1 MRVKS
6 MSFDAERLRNLLNGR
21 ILLLCHHNADPDS
34 ICSAHAFKELA
45 TVLNPSVDARII
57 LTGGASS
64 LSRQI
69 MTALGIETASAVSVE
84 EADAFFV
91 FDAATLGQLEEWGD
105 EIASSDAPKV
115 FIDHHAPHPD
125 IMRLATIFLVDDEA
139 TSTCEIVYRLY
150 RGYCITPSIIVA
162 KALLIGIAY
171 DSKHFTIGTKETFR
185 TISELLE
192 IDGDVDEVIAFLTS
206 EMDRSERIARLK
218 AGQRTRVQEIG
229 VWIVAASHVSSFQ
242 ASAARGLIGLG
253 ADAAIVA
260 GSVRGVVKMS
270 LRSTRRF
277 HEESSV
283 HLGMDVAIPLG
294 EEFGGSGSGHSTSA
308 GVNAKAKLQPMLL
321 RAIGLIS
328 AGVNEKSRIK
338 KDD

>member
-1 MRVKS
+1 V
-6 MSFDAERLRNLLNGR
+6 SFDPERLKSLLNGR

-45 TVLNPSVDARII
+45 SVLNPSVDARII

-64 LSRQI
+64 LSKRI
-69 MTALGIETASAVSVE
+69 TTALGIETASAASVE
-84 EADAFFV
+84 EANALFV

-105 EIASSDAPKV
+105 ELASSDAPKV
-115 FIDHHAPHPD
+115 FIDHHSPHPD
-125 IMRLATIFLVDDEA
+125 IMRLATIFLVDEEA

-150 RGYCITPSIIVA
+150 RSYGMTPSNIVA

-171 DSKHFTIGTKETFR
+171 DSKHFTIGTTETFKA
-185 TISELLE
+185 ISELLE
-192 IDGDVDEVIAFLTS
+192 IDGDVNEVIALLTS

-218 AGQRTRVQEIG
+218 AGQRTRVQDIG
-229 VWIVAASHVSSFQ
+229 GWIVATSHVSSFQ

-253 ADAAIVA
+253 ADVAIVA
-260 GSVRGVVKMS
+260 GSVRGVVRMS
-270 LRSTRRF
+270 LRSTKRF

-283 HLGMDVAIPLG
+283 HLGMDVAIQLG

-308 GVNAKAKLQPMLL
+308 GVNAKAKLQPMLR
-321 RAIGLIS
+321 RAIELIS
-328 AGVNEKSRIK
+328 ADFNEKKSN
-338 KDD
+338 